1 LTENGQQQNNDINPL
16 IR

>member
-1 LTENGQQQNNDINPL
+1 LTENGQQQNNEINPL